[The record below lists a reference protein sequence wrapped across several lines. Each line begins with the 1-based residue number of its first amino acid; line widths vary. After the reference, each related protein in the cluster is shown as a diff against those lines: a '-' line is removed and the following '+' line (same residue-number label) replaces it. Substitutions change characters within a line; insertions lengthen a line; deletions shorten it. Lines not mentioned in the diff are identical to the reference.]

1 MAPGLG
7 RLGPFLSTEVLDVL
21 RVLDATPAP
30 HGHELAAAM
39 ALRDWCAA
47 RWPDIA
53 WTVQRYSPEGANLV
67 ASCGAGPLLYS
78 HLDTSLNA
86 AESEAAI
93 TGRADGCGPLRVRD
107 GRVDGFGLG
116 VARGPAAAALAGF
129 VTARRGSLLLAGSG
143 THRRGGA
150 SAGVLAYLAHHPR
163 PPAAIVAKCGPPTV
177 LWEEP
182 GALYLRVEVTGG
194 YGAALAPDSAV
205 PSGGIAAYAGQILA
219 AVSAWRDSYLG
230 SRPPAGQIGPQV
242 GVGAIRSGS
251 TAKPDLLPA
260 RVRLDLYVVTM
271 PGEEP
276 VRLAAEVEARLRV
289 AMAGTA
295 LGDCTVGVTAEPLHP
310 AAGTPRD
317 APIVSAAR
325 RLWQAEFGGAPP
337 PIAGWTGSTDGV
349 VLRTHGIDTV
359 RLGPQSGRSP
369 DDPRRETL
377 AVDQL
382 VAFSRIYAALLSDPS
397 PSLDRRGG
405 STGA

>member
-7 RLGPFLSTEVLDVL
+7 RLGSFLSAAILDVL

-30 HGHELAAAM
+30 RGHELAAAA

-67 ASCGAGPLLYS
+67 ASCGTGPLLYS
-78 HLDTSLNA
+78 HLDTSLNG
-86 AESEAAI
+86 AESDAAI
-93 TGRADGCGPLRVRD
+93 TGLVDGSAPLQVRD
-107 GRVDGFGLG
+107 GRVEGFGLG
-116 VARGPAAAALAGF
+116 VARAPAAAALAGF
-129 VTARRGSLLLAGSG
+129 VAARRGSLLLAGSG

-150 SAGVLAYLAHHPR
+150 SAGVLAYLADHPR
-163 PPAAIVAKCGPPTV
+163 PLAAIVAKCGPGTV

-182 GALYLRVEVTGG
+182 GALYLRVQVTGG

-205 PSGGIAAYAGQILA
+205 PSGGIAAHAGQILA
-219 AVSAWRDSYLG
+219 AVSAWRERYLAT
-230 SRPPAGQIGPQV
+230 RHPVGQIGPQA

-251 TAKPDLLPA
+251 AAKPDLLPA
-260 RVRLDLYVVTM
+260 EVLLDLYVVTM

-276 VRLAAEVEARLRV
+276 VRLAAEVEAHLRG
-289 AMAGTA
+289 ALADTA
-295 LGDCTVGVTAEPLHP
+295 LGDCVVGVTAEPIHA

-317 APIVSAAR
+317 APIVTAAR
-325 RLWQAEFGGAPP
+325 RLWEAEFGGAPP

-349 VLRTHGIDTV
+349 VLRAHGIDTV

-369 DDPRRETL
+369 ADPRRETL

-382 VAFSRIYAALLSDPS
+382 VAFSRIYAALLSEP
-397 PSLDRRGG
+397 GV
-405 STGA
+405 